1 MISGGVG
8 ISVGVRDSPVHLS
21 RDTYRDK
28 MRWVSGQYAILW
40 DVKDERGWLINGA
53 NALLHVVRASLED
66 DLEWMQKHAQ
76 QADILFKTER
86 DMMSLATSRSPDAA
100 LSVLMN
106 RTNKELKIF
115 VNDVDELDDKKE
127 TNAKETKLKTKYT
140 CFKHLVEKQY
150 SLLEQIMDHQFHI
163 ESRSGLDLKRRSRE
177 YLEGWDFRDLTV
189 TIKIKPI
196 YARLKNLQPVG
207 RGWVDFARG
216 IKAITIFGR
225 DFGDII
231 RPTDTASMCSS
242 WARVPTGKFYLAACV
257 PDLKAILGM
266 TDHEHHCTT
275 PISICDGLH
284 WHASNNLFRQCQ
296 CGKMTGNKVKHSD
309 VAQVL
314 TPRKRLFARA
324 PETSGTVELENAG
337 AVIFGYSSIFRL
349 HWPDQ
354 GDPDESDIL
363 TDTVEETSDFLD
375 SAIGISPI
383 PTTTGGSSEGQAS
396 TGPYRTTAV
405 PLAGAGT
412 FDAVA
417 LGPSVAQDFTS
428 ESCVSLQ
435 LHQDTP
441 GDTSGQAIDN
451 PLRSLIQL
459 LPHDQANDR
468 VVSGNVTTEALESP
482 ATKPLSC
489 GEQSAVEGTSSHGG
503 TTASNA
509 TREKV
514 KERLKSLSTKAGLAW
529 RSRR

>member
-8 ISVGVRDSPVHLS
+8 ISVGVRDSPIRLC

-40 DVKDERGWLINGA
+40 DIKDERGWLINGA
-53 NALLHVVRASLED
+53 SALLHVVRASLED
-66 DLEWMQKHAQ
+66 DLEWMQKYAQ
-76 QADILFKTER
+76 HDDTLFKTER
-86 DMMSLATSRSPDAA
+86 DMMSLATSPSPDSA

-106 RTNKELKIF
+106 RTNKDLKIF
-115 VNDVDELDDKKE
+115 VNDVEIH
-127 TNAKETKLKTKYT
+127 AKETTKTKYT
-140 CFKHLVEKQY
+140 CFKDLVEKQY

-163 ESRSGLDLKRRSRE
+163 ESRSGLDLKQRSRE

-189 TIKIKPI
+189 TIKKDPI
-196 YARLKNLQPVG
+196 YARLKKLRPIG

-216 IKAITIFGR
+216 IKAITLFGR

-242 WARVPTGKFYLAACV
+242 WTRVPTGKFYLAACV

-266 TDHEHHCTT
+266 ADHEHHCAT
-275 PISICDGLH
+275 PISICEGLH

-296 CGKMTGNKVKHSD
+296 CGKMTGNKVKHSE

-314 TPRKRLFARA
+314 APRKRLFARA
-324 PETSGTVELENAG
+324 PETSGSVELDNAG
-337 AVIFGYSSIFRL
+337 AVIFGYNSIFKL
-349 HWPDQ
+349 NWPKQ
-354 GDPDESDIL
+354 GDPDESDIP

-375 SAIGISPI
+375 SAIGMSPI
-383 PTTTGGSSEGQAS
+383 PTTTGGSSEAQAS
-396 TGPYRTTAV
+396 TDPSLTTAV
-405 PLAGAGT
+405 PPAGT
-412 FDAVA
+412 LDAIA
-417 LGPSVAQDFTS
+417 LGPSVAQEFTS

-435 LHQDTP
+435 LHHHTP
-441 GDTSGQAIDN
+441 GDTSGQAIDD
-451 PLRSLIQL
+451 PLGHLIQL
-459 LPHDQANDR
+459 LPHDQTNDR
-468 VVSGNVTTEALESP
+468 VVSGNVTTEPLGSP

-489 GEQSAVEGTSSHGG
+489 GEQSAVEVTGSHEG
-503 TTASNA
+503 TTTSNA

-514 KERLKSLSTKAGLAW
+514 KERLKSVVTKAKLAW